1 MTVICVCDG
10 KQPQI
15 DGFLYV
21 SGEGSFSKSSNVGI
35 AYAQSLGFSYVCLI
49 NDDIKIQKNN
59 PRFVCVCRQKV
70 ALVSPYIIENDSI
83 LQAFSSMKH
92 WEP

>member
-21 SGEGSFSKSSNVGI
+21 SGEGSFPKVPMLVLHMHNHWASLMYVSSMMM
-35 AYAQSLGFSYVCLI
+35 LKL
-49 NDDIKIQKNN
+49 QKNKSDL
-59 PRFVCVCRQKV
+59 FVYVDKKTFG
-70 ALVSPYIIENDSI
+70 LSI
-83 LQAFSSMKH
+83 YHRKR
-92 WEP
+92 